1 MFGEKRRGVLGG
13 KGGTYKVLGRRRV
26 IAVTALRIGNDA
38 LVLKKG
44 FTGE

>member
-1 MFGEKRRGVLGG
+1 MFGEKR
-13 KGGTYKVLGRRRV
+13 GTYIVLGRRRV

-38 LVLKKG
+38 LVFKKG